1 MPQVQSCVTA
11 LLQLRN
17 IIPMHIAV
25 LIQGAA
31 GIYRCEAGRRTD
43 VVVRIRDMS

>member
-11 LLQLRN
+11 LLQFCN
-17 IIPMHIAV
+17 IIPMHIV
-25 LIQGAA
+25 LVQGAA